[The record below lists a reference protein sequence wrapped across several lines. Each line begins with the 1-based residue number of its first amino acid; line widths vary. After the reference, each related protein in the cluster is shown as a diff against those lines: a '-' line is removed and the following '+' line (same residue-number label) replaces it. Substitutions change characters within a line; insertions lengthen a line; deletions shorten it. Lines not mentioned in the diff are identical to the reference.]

1 MTGDKQRSDVT
12 FDLAPGSPPAAAEAP
27 PTVAPAT
34 ASPAGPPVTIDTP
47 PVAGPSAVEDPKLAV
62 TMPPAHAPASAGTAE
77 TVPPA
82 PAVAVATPMA
92 GTGSP
97 AAPPARGLAMPQVP
111 GYEILRELGRGGMGV
126 VYKARQVKLQR
137 VVALKMVLAGAH
149 AGAEQLARFHT
160 EAEAV
165 AHLQHP
171 HIVQIYEVG
180 EHEGL
185 PFFSLEFVDGPS
197 LAERIG
203 GKPQPVE
210 LAARMSQRLARAMAY
225 AHQHGIIH
233 RDLKPANVLLT
244 AEGEPKVTDFGLAKR
259 LESDASQTRSGTLMG
274 TPNYM
279 APEQARGEV
288 REVGPL
294 ADVYALGVILYEML
308 TGRTPFLGASIL
320 DTLHLVRTQEPVP
333 PSRLQPKVPRDLET
347 ICLKCLEKDPAKRY
361 SSAQMLA
368 DDLDRFLAGEPIQA
382 RPVSA
387 PERLWRWC
395 RRNQRVAALS
405 AAVLLLLV
413 SLAVGSTAFSVVV
426 SRQAEQLRQQK
437 AVAEKARD
445 QARASERQAQSA
457 RQEAERA
464 AEVARQAQSQA
475 ELARQRAEKQRELA
489 IGALDT
495 LVTKVQNQLGDTAR
509 TFRLKRELLQTAFEG
524 LDQVAANSE
533 AGSGAADQTRA
544 EAHLR
549 MGRLFVQL
557 GHPESARR
565 EYLATHR
572 IFQTLAADQPQNA
585 SAQAAVSRSAMALG
599 GICMLLG
606 DLPAAHD
613 HTREALAVRTAL
625 ARRNPRSEVAVRNLA
640 QAHRQMGEVLRDQ
653 GRIDEAARELLQAH
667 QLQERL
673 LERANEESRPRYQED
688 LRITADRLGEVYL
701 LWKGDPAKARAYFQ
715 QACDL
720 ALGLA
725 QTDDRGTRHRQNLA
739 YARSRLGLCA
749 QRQGDAAAATE
760 QFAQSLAL
768 WEQLAAEEDPEML
781 HIQGELALTLAR
793 AGRHEEAAAK
803 ARQLEQ
809 LSPEYPRNLYNVA
822 CCYSL
827 CGEAIARTPA
837 AGEPQAE
844 RLQAHYLDQAL
855 ATLQKAKALGLENL
869 HYLAIDPDLAA
880 LRSHPEFAAL
890 LTPAS
895 KP

>member
-1 MTGDKQRSDVT
+1 
-12 FDLAPGSPPAAAEAP
+12 
-27 PTVAPAT
+27 
-34 ASPAGPPVTIDTP
+34 
-47 PVAGPSAVEDPKLAV
+47 
-62 TMPPAHAPASAGTAE
+62 
-77 TVPPA
+77 
-82 PAVAVATPMA
+82 
-92 GTGSP
+92 
-97 AAPPARGLAMPQVP
+97 
-111 GYEILRELGRGGMGV
+111 MGV
-126 VYKARQVKLQR
+126 VYQARQTRLHR

-180 EHEGL
+180 EHDGL

-197 LAERIG
+197 LAEWIKG
-203 GKPQPVE
+203 QPQQVDA
-210 LAARMSQRLARAMAY
+210 AARMCQRLARAMAY

-244 AEGEPKVTDFGLAKR
+244 SEGEPKITDFGLAKR

-279 APEQARGEV
+279 APEQARGDI

-347 ICLKCLEKDPAKRY
+347 ICLKCLEKEPAKRY
-361 SSAQMLA
+361 ASAQELA
-368 DDLDRFLAGEPIQA
+368 EDLDHFLAGEPIKA

-395 RRNQRVAALS
+395 RRNRRVAALS

-413 SLAVGSTAFSVVV
+413 SLAIGSTAFSIVV
-426 SRQAEQLRQQK
+426 SHQAEQLQQQK
-437 AVAEKARD
+437 AVAEAARD
-445 QARASERQAQSA
+445 QAQTSERKALAAQ
-457 RQEAERA
+457 REAEQA
-464 AEVARQAQSQA
+464 AELARRAQSQA

-509 TFRLKRELLQTAFEG
+509 TFRLKRELLETAFEG
-524 LDQVAANSE
+524 LNQVAANSDP
-533 AGSGAADQTRA
+533 GSSEADQTRA

-565 EYLATHR
+565 EYVAAHR
-572 IFQTLAADQPQNA
+572 IFQELAQLQPQNA
-585 SAQAAVSRSAMALG
+585 NAQAAISRSAMALG

-606 DLPAAHD
+606 DLPAAYD

-625 ARRNPRSEVAVRNLA
+625 ARRAPRSEAAARNLA

-653 GRIDEAARELLQAH
+653 GRIDDAAGELVQAHELLQ
-667 QLQERL
+667 RL
-673 LERANEESRPRYQED
+673 LQRATDTTRSRYQED
-688 LRITADRLGEVYL
+688 LRITADRLGEIYL
-701 LWKGDPAKARAYFQ
+701 LWKEDAAKARGYFQ
-715 QACDL
+715 QATDL
-720 ALGLA
+720 AQALVA
-725 QTDDRGTRHRQNLA
+725 ADDRGTRNRQNLA
-739 YARSRLGLCA
+739 YALSRLGLCA
-749 QRQGDAAAATE
+749 QRQNDAAAAGY
-760 QFAQSLAL
+760 FAQSLAL
-768 WEQLAAEEDPEML
+768 WRQLAAEEDPEML
-781 HIQGELALTLAR
+781 QIQGELALTLAR
-793 AGRHEEAAAK
+793 AGQHEEASAQ
-803 ARQLEQ
+803 ARQLQQ

-827 CGEAIARTPA
+827 CAEAVARTNPA
-837 AGEPQAE
+837 DAAQAA
-844 RLQAHYLDQAL
+844 LQREEYLGLAL

-869 HYLAIDPDLAA
+869 NFLLVDPDLAA
-880 LRSHPEFAAL
+880 LREHPGFAELAGS
-890 LTPAS
+890 PAR
-895 KP
+895 P

>member
-1 MTGDKQRSDVT
+1 MPGDEVRIEATIDLNSAAPPADAAPSTPAAAPGKTDAT
-12 FDLAPGSPPAAAEAP
+12 IDLAPGFAPHP
-27 PTVAPAT
+27 PT
-34 ASPAGPPVTIDTP
+34 
-47 PVAGPSAVEDPKLAV
+47 
-62 TMPPAHAPASAGTAE
+62 PASAAGPAPTLDPSASPDATGLVE
-77 TVPPA
+77 TVPPTPLPGTA
-82 PAVAVATPMA
+82 PARPPTAR
-92 GTGSP
+92 GP
-97 AAPPARGLAMPQVP
+97 AAAPRVP

-126 VYKARQVKLQR
+126 VYQARQVKLNR

-149 AGAEQLARFHT
+149 AGADQLARFHT

-180 EHEGL
+180 EHDAL

-197 LAERIG
+197 LAELIG
-203 GKPQPVE
+203 GQPQPVA
-210 LAARMSQRLARAMAY
+210 LASRMCQRLARAMAY

-244 AEGEPKVTDFGLAKR
+244 AEGEPKITDFGLAKR

-347 ICLKCLEKDPAKRY
+347 ICLKCLEKEPAKRY
-361 SSAQMLA
+361 ASAAALA
-368 DDLDRFLAGEPIQA
+368 DDLDRFLAGEPIKA
-382 RPVSA
+382 RPLSA

-395 RRNQRVAALS
+395 RRNQRVAILS

-413 SLAVGSTAFSVVV
+413 SLAGGSTTFSIVV

-437 AVAEKARD
+437 AVAESARD
-445 QARASERQAQSA
+445 QARASERKARDAQQQAELAADAA
-457 RQEAERA
+457 RK
-464 AEVARQAQSQA
+464 AQSQA

-489 IGALDT
+489 IGAWDT

-509 TFRLKRELLQTAFEG
+509 TFRLKRELLETAFTG
-524 LDQVAANSE
+524 LDQVAANSDP
-533 AGSGAADQTRA
+533 GSGDADQTRA

-565 EYLATHR
+565 EYLAAHR
-572 IFQTLAADQPQNA
+572 IFQQLARADDANA
-585 SAQAAVSRSAMALG
+585 NAQAAVSRSALALG
-599 GICMLLG
+599 GICLLMG

-613 HTREALAVRTAL
+613 HTREALRVRTEL
-625 ARRNPRSEVAVRNLA
+625 ARRNPRSEVAARNLA

-653 GRIDEAARELLQAH
+653 GRIDDAAGELTQAH
-667 QLQERL
+667 QLQKRL
-673 LERANEESRPRYQED
+673 LARASDANRARYQED
-688 LRITADRLGEVYL
+688 LRITSDRLGELYL
-701 LWKGDPAKARAYFQ
+701 LWKDDPAQARGFFQ

-720 ALGLA
+720 ARMLVQA
-725 QTDDRGTRHRQNLA
+725 DDRGTRNRQNLA
-739 YARSRLGLCA
+739 YALSRLGLCA
-749 QRQGDAAAATE
+749 QRQNDVAAADH
-760 QFAQSLAL
+760 FAQALTL

-793 AGRHEEAAAK
+793 AGRHAEAAAK
-803 ARQLEQ
+803 ARQLAQ

-827 CGEAIARTPA
+827 CAEATLRTSSQKDA
-837 AGEPQAE
+837 SVQA
-844 RLQAHYLDQAL
+844 LHDNYVAQAL
-855 ATLQKAKALGLENL
+855 AALQQAKTLGLENL
-869 HYLAIDPDLAA
+869 NFLKIDPDLAA
-880 LRSHPEFAAL
+880 VRRHPAFAEL
-890 LTPAS
+890 IIP
-895 KP
+895 

>member
-1 MTGDKQRSDVT
+1 MPGDEKRIEATIDLAPAASGGLSPTGPPPPTAPATDAT
-12 FDLAPGSPPAAAEAP
+12 IDLAPGSGLQDPATAGVP
-27 PTVAPAT
+27 VLSPTVAP
-34 ASPAGPPVTIDTP
+34 G
-47 PVAGPSAVEDPKLAV
+47 AGPS
-62 TMPPAHAPASAGTAE
+62 SAGLLE
-77 TVPPA
+77 TVPPT
-82 PAVAVATPMA
+82 PVPGMATP
-92 GTGSP
+92 TPSRGSRGP
-97 AAPPARGLAMPQVP
+97 AAAPRVA

-126 VYKARQVKLQR
+126 VYKARQVKLNR

-149 AGAEQLARFHT
+149 AGADQLARFHT

-185 PFFSLEFVDGPS
+185 PFFSLEYVDGQS
-197 LAERIG
+197 LAERISG
-203 GKPQPVE
+203 QPQPVE
-210 LAARMSQRLARAMAY
+210 LAARMCQRLARAMAY

-244 AEGEPKVTDFGLAKR
+244 AEGEPKITDFGLAKR

-279 APEQARGEV
+279 APEQARGDV

-294 ADVYALGVILYEML
+294 ADLYALGVILYEML

-347 ICLKCLEKDPAKRY
+347 ICLKCLEKEPAKRY
-361 SSAQMLA
+361 ASASALA

-395 RRNQRVAALS
+395 RRNKRVAILS

-413 SLAVGSTAFSVVV
+413 SLAAGSTAFSVVV
-426 SRQAEQLRQQK
+426 SRQAEQLRHQK
-437 AVAEKARD
+437 AVAETARD
-445 QARASERQAQSA
+445 QARDSERKARDAQQQA
-457 RQEAERA
+457 EHA
-464 AEVARQAQSQA
+464 AELARKAHSQA

-509 TFRLKRELLQTAFEG
+509 TFRLKRELLETAFEG
-524 LDQVAANSE
+524 LNQVVANSDP
-533 AGSGAADQTRA
+533 GSGDADQTRA

-557 GHPESARR
+557 GHPDSARR
-565 EYLATHR
+565 EYLAAHR
-572 IFQTLAADQPQNA
+572 IFQQLAASDAANA

-606 DLPAAHD
+606 DLAAAHD

-640 QAHRQMGEVLRDQ
+640 QAHRQMGEVLRDL
-653 GRIDEAARELLQAH
+653 GRIDDAAGELTQAH

-673 LERANEESRPRYQED
+673 LGRSSDANRARYQED
-688 LRITADRLGEVYL
+688 LRITSDRLGELYL
-701 LWKGDPAKARAYFQ
+701 LWKDDPARARGFFQ

-720 ALGLA
+720 ARALVPA
-725 QTDDRGTRHRQNLA
+725 DDRGTRGRQNLA
-739 YARSRLGLCA
+739 YALSRLGLCA
-749 QRQGDAAAATE
+749 QRQRDPAAADH
-760 QFAQSLAL
+760 FAQALTL

-793 AGRHEEAAAK
+793 AGRHVEAAAK
-803 ARQLEQ
+803 ARQLMQ

-827 CGEAIARTPA
+827 CAEAVAPSSPSDDPSAQTLHQQYV
-837 AGEPQAE
+837 EQAMKVLHE
-844 RLQAHYLDQAL
+844 
-855 ATLQKAKALGLENL
+855 AKKRGLENL
-869 HYLAIDPDLAA
+869 SFLKVDPDLAA
-880 LRSHPEFAAL
+880 VREHPGFAEL
-890 LTPAS
+890 LAPLVPA
-895 KP
+895 PAP